1 MALGR
6 LLLGALCAALVA
18 ALAPACS
25 RTATVI
31 DVYTALDSNGNRK
44 RNVFYTDTSEIHC
57 IAEAG
62 NSRKDATFSM
72 QLRALQ
78 LYDFDTQTTFDT
90 NRVLNAVEFAPGPSE
105 NLQFLDAQLKKTHA
119 AAKDDDAGAGDDE
132 GEEEKTPFD
141 VGRFVCEVY
150 LDGDLA
156 GAATFNVL
164 VPPCPDAAVIP
175 KALCYKFFDKN
186 TICPAFGLTST
197 DPLTCRCD
205 EVQGWDCAQ

>member
-6 LLLGALCAALVA
+6 LLLGALGAAFLA

-31 DVYTALDSNGNRK
+31 DVYTALDGEGNRK
-44 RNVFYTDTSEIHC
+44 RNEFFTDTKEIHC
-57 IAEAG
+57 VAETG
-62 NSRKDATFSM
+62 NSRKDATFTM

-78 LYDFDTQTTFDT
+78 LYDFERQTTFDT
-90 NRVLNAVEFAPGPSE
+90 NRVLNAVEFAPSPSE
-105 NLQFLDAQLKKTHA
+105 NVQKLDAQLKKTHA
-119 AAKDDDAGAGDDE
+119 AAKDDAGADDAQAQE
-132 GEEEKTPFD
+132 DATPFD
-141 VGRFVCEVY
+141 AGRFVCEVY

-156 GAATFNVL
+156 GTATFNVL

-175 KALCYKFFDKN
+175 KAVCYKFFDKN
-186 TICPAFGLTST
+186 TVCPEFGLTST

-205 EVQGWDCAQ
+205 ELQGWDCAQ